1 MRAWNYIQKTSGF
14 PLNTEVFKQ
23 THKIMMEQH
32 RDGRDVI
39 TGNAESQLHLQAVI
53 FLHQLLIL
61 KDTWKAHFLGF
72 MKLKRMIQLWPLQIS
87 LETLSI
93 SINLKMETEGFAA

>member
-39 TGNAESQLHLQAVI
+39 AGNAESQLHLQAVI

>member
-14 PLNTEVFKQ
+14 PLNTEIIKQ

-32 RDGRDVI
+32 RDGRDV
-39 TGNAESQLHLQAVI
+39 TAGNAESQLHLQVVI

-61 KDTWKAHFLGF
+61 KDT
-72 MKLKRMIQLWPLQIS
+72 
-87 LETLSI
+87 
-93 SINLKMETEGFAA
+93 

>member
-39 TGNAESQLHLQAVI
+39 AGNAESQLHLQAAI

-61 KDTWKAHFLGF
+61 KDTWKAQFLGF